1 MASLKGMT
9 EEEKRLRKRKQ
20 LNEAQKRYYQKHKEY
35 YKDFYKNK
43 YEDLKEKI
51 AKAVE
56 YIKTKGLK
64 EEEWQN
70 GFCVKATATYTREEI
85 FDLLNILQE
94 GGE

>member
-35 YKDFYKNK
+35 YKNYGKNFYKNK

-51 AKAVE
+51 DKAIE
-56 YIKTKGLK
+56 YIK
-64 EEEWQN
+64 N
-70 GFCVKATATYTREEI
+70 GKAMIEADKDYDVSYAYLVNAEEI
-85 FDLLNILQE
+85 LNILQE